1 MDLRPR
7 TKKLGG
13 REKVKQQE
21 LVLASGTQTSFR
33 KSFQNFVL
41 DITDEALI
49 YMG

>member
-13 REKVKQQE
+13 GEKFKQQE
-21 LVLASGTQTSFR
+21 LVLGTG
-33 KSFQNFVL
+33 QNFVL
-41 DITDEALI
+41 DFTDEALI

>member
-1 MDLRPR
+1 MDLRSR

-13 REKVKQQE
+13 REKFKQQE
-21 LVLASGTQTSFR
+21 LVLASGW
-33 KSFQNFVL
+33 KSFQNFLL